1 MVTSLT
7 KLSTIAAKIYKIK
20 PKNRNNQTRRFE
32 NIIEIVVKRKQKQI
46 KEESPSALSDLG
58 AIDRGVWE
66 LRKGGKI
73 F

>member
-1 MVTSLT
+1 MLRKFT
-7 KLSTIAAKIYKIK
+7 KLNPKIEIIRRGDSR
-20 PKNRNNQTRRFE
+20 NR
-32 NIIEIVVKRKQKQI
+32 IEIVVKRKQKQI